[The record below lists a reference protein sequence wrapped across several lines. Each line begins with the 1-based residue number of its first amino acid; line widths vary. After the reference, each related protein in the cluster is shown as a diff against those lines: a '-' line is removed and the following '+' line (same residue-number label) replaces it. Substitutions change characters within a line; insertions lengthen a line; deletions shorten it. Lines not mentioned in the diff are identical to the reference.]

1 MQIVLNGATTDIQ
14 EGTSISDILADLGF
28 KDQLIAVEVNQE
40 VIPRGEHISFILSP
54 RDVVEI
60 IHAVGGG

>member
-14 EGTSISDILADLGF
+14 EGTSISDMLAELGF
-28 KDQLIAVEVNQE
+28 QDQLIAVEVNQE
-40 VIPRGEHISFILSP
+40 VIPRGEHISFILSS

>member
-1 MQIVLNGATTDIQ
+1 MQIVLNGETTDIL
-14 EGTSISDILADLGF
+14 EGMSISDMLTYLGF

-40 VIPRGEHISFILSP
+40 VIPRSEHISFILSS